1 METYNLSTIPNQT
14 FFVIIDGVEFHFRLH
29 YFREVLYA
37 DLTVDNEL
45 VAGSVR
51 CVPNG
56 WLFSKAYTK
65 GCGNFRF
72 ETKKNAYPNAN
83 DFETTCNLVHYTQNE
98 ISLLKLLGLL
108 S

>member
-1 METYNLSTIPNQT
+1 MEVYNLSTYPNQT

-45 VAGSVR
+45 IAGSVR

-56 WLFSKAYTK
+56 WLFSKAHTK
-65 GCGNFRF
+65 RCGNFRF
-72 ETKKNAYPNAN
+72 ETYKNKYPNSE
-83 DFETTCNLVHYTQNE
+83 DFGTTCYFVHYTQDE
-98 ISLLKLLGLL
+98 IDELEAS
-108 S
+108 

>member
-1 METYNLSTIPNQT
+1 MKKCNLSTYPNQT

-56 WLFSKAYTK
+56 WLFSKAHTK

-72 ETKKNAYPNAN
+72 ETYQNKYPNSE
-83 DFETTCNLVHYTQNE
+83 DFGTTCYFVYYTQDE
-98 ISLLKLLGLL
+98 IDELEAS
-108 S
+108 